1 MYSKKDRTDPEPEE
15 CTEPADDCQEQNLS
29 WLLDLD
35 LSEPEERLFAL
46 TGNDYIDEGLSAEE
60 AEVAARPLSRGNA
73 SSDDLSLFVEE
84 EIVISSGSQS
94 GIYSGQHD
102 SSAAVQ
108 DYVTLQPGRTGMA
121 VDFSQRR
128 LGTVETP
135 VAVEDGADILGLS
148 DDDDIGET
156 FLTIRRVKTTLAA
169 PAAPAIPAPVAEDE
183 PSAAETAKTEAVA
196 AATDDGVWLGRAGAS
211 TDATVSDAAK
221 PGHSAIGDDWD
232 SEAWLGQHED
242 DLGAGVSD
250 GTAIESAAA
259 SADTVTL
266 RDAPVTRQVAVPGDC
281 AVANEELAQEL
292 APEPGAETEADQ
304 AGATHRDVLDYVA
317 RQAPPLD
324 DEEFDQY
331 LLGGEH
337 LENCAADLD
346 EMTVERTEGIVSVD
360 PGTEVTIDYHEDFQA
375 LEGFERSSVAVIAA
389 TIPQLV
395 AELSAL
401 ARERVRALYGAP
413 DFVDVGV
420 MLGIDPDSVRQCY
433 ADGYEPVAVVC
444 PELPL
449 ALQDLAPAEL
459 ETIHVRLSVGQ
470 EQEPR
475 NDLFSAGAGREPGAA
490 ATDEEDTRSAREHA
504 ADASAQFNCD
514 ARPPETGVFD
524 GLDEGALFAS
534 DDELEQVFDEL
545 SIEQD
550 QTLEQ
555 QLPGPEVDALS
566 LQQRERA
573 ATRPVTA
580 PDQTPQELRYESPDE
595 NLEENPATNLRAPV
609 DSPVENSGFGEDIF
623 AEGFEAELLADAVI
637 EALDIDDAF
646 AGLSNATLESGAICG
661 VDLHE
666 FASGDTSTGAGAGA
680 VEASGGPPALDVP
693 VGQSSSSAWCIPDG
707 IAFNY
712 TSQSGTGIFADF
724 LDAFIEEGSAEVEKL
739 EDAIGAW
746 EKDVRADSAYV
757 PVARILHTL
766 KGIAKGVGLQFYG
779 TLIHNFETLLEGMPR
794 PEPEGEQQYFR
805 IVNAWLDATVQGL
818 EAVRERRADI
828 GSEFPLFQDAAGRG
842 ETGRGATGR
851 RASDTPALAPE
862 PAPGPATDST
872 ERAHTPGVAQRAVAR
887 QKQRDQQLADEGAKA
902 LAAQQ
907 SVRIT
912 SEKLD
917 QLLNLTNQAQQLGVR
932 AAQNTSRSKRAAGE
946 LHGRLTSVRSH
957 IAKIA
962 DRSLLNVT
970 ARSGG
975 QGSSDLDALEMDQ
988 YSELQEAANIL
999 REAVEDLSDLVDLS
1013 SRHNT
1018 QVEALLKQQSSVIST
1033 IGSSIQAARVVPVSR
1048 LMPGLRRIVR
1058 TVGADLDKSVS
1069 FKVLNEVGAL
1079 DRDHYARCQII
1090 LEHMVRNALDHGIE
1104 SPQERLAAGK
1114 ATTGRITID
1123 VRKAGADYVIT
1134 LSDDGRG
1141 IDPDALRESAYDK
1154 GLDVDVDELSDEEA
1168 LRLIFHKGFSTA
1180 SSLSEV
1186 SGRGVGMDI
1195 VLSELQQLGGDI
1207 RIQSELGRGTSFELR
1222 IPSNVSVNG
1231 ALFVTA
1237 GTSSYAV
1244 PLNGLVAIEHVPADE
1259 FFAAVENGGTL
1270 QFSDLTCEP
1279 GYLGTLCH
1287 GDSLPD
1293 RDTWGSSV
1301 PVIIAGSQ
1309 ARHMAIAI
1317 DDVEEALEL
1326 VVRSL
1331 GPQFAAVPGLAGAAT
1346 TSGGDAI
1353 VALDLNVLVESV
1365 VAGDISAVSVDHTR
1379 DNTLLALVVDDSRT
1393 QRMVATS
1400 QFDTVGVET
1409 ITAEN
1414 GLVAI
1419 DLLNT
1424 THRLPDVILLDV
1436 EMPIKDG
1443 IETLREIRKSRRYSH
1458 LPVIMV
1464 TSRTGAKHRA
1474 LAQEAGCNGY
1484 MGKPFN
1490 FPLLIEQINALT
1502 GHNLQLS

>member
-1 MYSKKDRTDPEPEE
+1 
-15 CTEPADDCQEQNLS
+15 
-29 WLLDLD
+29 
-35 LSEPEERLFAL
+35 
-46 TGNDYIDEGLSAEE
+46 
-60 AEVAARPLSRGNA
+60 
-73 SSDDLSLFVEE
+73 
-84 EIVISSGSQS
+84 
-94 GIYSGQHD
+94 
-102 SSAAVQ
+102 
-108 DYVTLQPGRTGMA
+108 MA
-121 VDFSQRR
+121 VDFSRR
-128 LGTVETP
+128 RS
-135 VAVEDGADILGLS
+135 DGAEPSISVADGSDILGLA

-156 FLTIRRVKTTLAA
+156 FLTIRRVRNTAAVPAA
-169 PAAPAIPAPVAEDE
+169 PAAPPEE
-183 PSAAETAKTEAVA
+183 
-196 AATDDGVWLGRAGAS
+196 
-211 TDATVSDAAK
+211 TVSDVAAQ
-221 PGHSAIGDDWD
+221 GRQAIGDDWD
-232 SEAWLGQHED
+232 AEAWLGQPAAPPEETVSD
-242 DLGAGVSD
+242 AGVQGRSAATDGWDSDAWLGQPEGGRGADSCGAGD
-250 GTAIESAAA
+250 ATSAAPADTISLCEAPVPRLVAAPGDHAVANDDPREEDALDTCAA
-259 SADTVTL
+259 SATPPP
-266 RDAPVTRQVAVPGDC
+266 DAA
-281 AVANEELAQEL
+281 
-292 APEPGAETEADQ
+292 
-304 AGATHRDVLDYVA
+304 HRNVLEYVA
-317 RQAPPLD
+317 QRQPPLD
-324 DEEFDQY
+324 DDEFDAY
-331 LLGGEH
+331 LLGGKH
-337 LENCAADLD
+337 LDDGGADLD
-346 EMTVERTEGIVSVD
+346 VMTVERTEGIVSVD
-360 PGTEVTIDYHEDFQA
+360 PCTEVVIDYHEDFRA
-375 LEGFERSSVAVIAA
+375 LEGFERSSVSVIAA
-389 TIPQLV
+389 TIGQLV
-395 AELSAL
+395 AELA
-401 ARERVRALYGAP
+401 ARAGERVRALQGAA
-413 DFVDVGV
+413 DFVDVSV
-420 MLGIDPDSVRQCY
+420 MLGIDPDSVKQCY
-433 ADGYEPVAVVC
+433 ADGYEPIVAVC
-444 PELPL
+444 PELPR
-449 ALQDLAPAEL
+449 ALQDLAPAER
-459 ETIHVRLSVGQ
+459 ETIYVRLSVGQ
-470 EQEPR
+470 AQEPR
-475 NDLFSAGAGREPGAA
+475 NDLFRAAAGEESRPAPVDVSDAVSAGVHAA
-490 ATDEEDTRSAREHA
+490 AALDCNAAPPDGGWCDEL
-504 ADASAQFNCD
+504 
-514 ARPPETGVFD
+514 D
-524 GLDEGALFAS
+524 GSALFESS
-534 DDELEQVFDEL
+534 DTLEEVFDEL
-545 SIEQD
+545 SIEGD
-550 QTLEQ
+550 LTREQ
-555 QLPGPEVDALS
+555 QAPEPRVDDLS
-566 LQQRERA
+566 LQQLPA
-573 ATRPVTA
+573 AAPLAAPHKTLQEALHESPQNDLQETQATA
-580 PDQTPQELRYESPDE
+580 PEQPTVLAVD
-595 NLEENPATNLRAPV
+595 NP
-609 DSPVENSGFGEDIF
+609 GFDEDIF
-623 AEGFEAELLADAVI
+623 AGDFEAELLAGTGVAAD
-637 EALDIDDAF
+637 DIDAAF
-646 AGLSNATLESGAICG
+646 AGLSSAAPDSDAICG
-661 VDLHE
+661 VDLDE
-666 FASGDTSTGAGAGA
+666 FADTDTDPQIDTFTDTDTHTDTHTDTGAGPVAESIAAHAPETPAGA
-680 VEASGGPPALDVP
+680 SSGA
-693 VGQSSSSAWCIPDG
+693 AWWLPDG
-707 IAFNY
+707 IAFNH

-724 LDAFIEEGSAEVEKL
+724 LDAFIEEGAAEVEKL
-739 EDAIGAW
+739 ENAIGTW
-746 EKDVRADSAYV
+746 ERDVRADSAFV

-818 EAVRERRADI
+818 ETVRQRRADI
-828 GSEFPLFQDAAGRG
+828 GSEFPVSQDATARG
-842 ETGRGATGR
+842 VA
-851 RASDTPALAPE
+851 DLPAAARDAAPD
-862 PAPGPATDST
+862 PAAAADRS
-872 ERAHTPGVAQRAVAR
+872 AHAQGVAQRAVAR
-887 QKQRDQQLADEGAKA
+887 QKKRDQQLADEGAKA

-932 AAQNTSRSKRAAGE
+932 AAQSTSRSKRAAGE

-962 DRSLLNVT
+962 DRALLNVT
-970 ARSGG
+970 ARSG
-975 QGSSDLDALEMDQ
+975 QTSSELDALEMDQ

-1013 SRHNT
+1013 SRHNS
-1018 QVEALLKQQSSVIST
+1018 QVEALLKQQSSVVAT

-1069 FKVLNEVGAL
+1069 FHVLNEVGAL

-1104 SPQERLAAGK
+1104 SPEERLAAGK
-1114 ATTGRITID
+1114 ATTGRITVD
-1123 VRKAGADYVIT
+1123 VRKAGADYVVT

-1154 GLDVDVDELSDEEA
+1154 GLDIDVDALSDEEA
-1168 LRLIFHKGFSTA
+1168 LHLIFHKGFSTA
-1180 SSLSEV
+1180 RSLSEV

-1207 RIQSELGRGTSFELR
+1207 RIQSELGHGTSFELR

-1237 GTSSYAV
+1237 GASSYAI

-1270 QFSDLTCEP
+1270 QLFDLTCEP

-1301 PVIIAGSQ
+1301 PVIIAGSPS
-1309 ARHMAIAI
+1309 RHMAIAI

-1346 TSGGDAI
+1346 TSGGEAI

-1365 VAGDISAVSVDHTR
+1365 VAGDISAVAVDHAR

-1436 EMPIKDG
+1436 EMPLKDG

-1474 LAQEAGCNGY
+1474 LAQQAGCNGY

-1490 FPLLIEQINALT
+1490 FPLLIEQINELT